1 MADPAPDPSRSNPA
15 SPPPQQGS
23 GQGSSTKPMSQWIQ
37 EAPGGGVG
45 FVLGASLIGLI
56 LAALG
61 WIGLYIFRPG
71 NIGSM
76 DQSRSMLAIIF
87 SIGTIATAFCL
98 MLGAFLS
105 AGNETVKDRF
115 TLANQVLTPLI
126 GIMGTILGFYF
137 GTVNDKKTAE
147 PLAIVDVMVAKN
159 TVKPGESLPLTAI
172 VSGGQGPWEFSLTFA
187 NNALPPIRRKEASQ
201 NFRESIA
208 IPAGQKGQLGVTV
221 EVTDSAGATAKLERK
236 IGEWVT
242 IEAAA
247 AAPVANSPALPR
259 PMEPLNP
266 MEPKRVPDPV
276 IRQPE
281 GDLPLPEP
289 ETPQPA
295 PRPQD
300 APNPPPSER
309 AT

>member
-1 MADPAPDPSRSNPA
+1 MADPAPDPAKPNPEV
-15 SPPPQQGS
+15 PPAQQGR
-23 GQGSSTKPMSQWIQ
+23 GQDAAPKPMFQWIQ
-37 EAPGGGVG
+37 EGPGGGVG
-45 FVLGASLIGLI
+45 VILGMSLIGLI

-71 NIGSM
+71 SIGSI

-105 AGNETVKDRF
+105 AGTETVKDRF

-137 GTVNDKKTAE
+137 GTANDKKAAE

-159 TVKPGESLPLTAI
+159 TVKPGESLPITAI
-172 VSGGQGPWEFSLTFA
+172 VSGGQGPWEFSLAFD
-187 NNALPPIRRKEASQ
+187 NNALPAVRRKVASQ

-236 IGEWVT
+236 VGEWVT
-242 IEAAA
+242 IET
-247 AAPVANSPALPR
+247 AAPVTPEVIVPAVPR
-259 PMEPLNP
+259 PMEPLMP
-266 MEPKRVPDPV
+266 IEPNRV
-276 IRQPE
+276 
-281 GDLPLPEP
+281 PEP

-300 APNPPPSER
+300 APNPPPFNPS
-309 AT
+309 T